1 MYRFEDIAIRKFTEE
16 DIQLKINW
24 INDPRVNKHLH
35 YDLPLEYEKTYKWY
49 LNAITKKDRFDGII
63 EYYGKP
69 IGIIGVTN
77 IDFENKCGE
86 DYLVIGDVSA
96 WGKGLATKAGVLNE
110 LFLRDAY
117 GLDYVY
123 GLIEYDNI
131 SSLNQAIRRG
141 GKFDSLLPGYY
152 TQNGRKKDAFR
163 INYYPENIPEKA
175 LMGLIN
181 D

>member
-1 MYRFEDIAIRKFTEE
+1 MNNEE
-16 DIQLKINW
+16 L
-24 INDPRVNKHLH
+24 
-35 YDLPLEYEKTYKWY
+35 
-49 LNAITKKDRFDGII
+49 LNYVLNTII
-63 EYYGKP
+63 E
-69 IGIIGVTN
+69 N
-77 IDFENKCGE
+77 
-86 DYLVIGDVSA
+86 
-96 WGKGLATKAGVLNE
+96 
-110 LFLRDAY
+110 
-117 GLDYVY
+117 
-123 GLIEYDNI
+123 IEYDNI